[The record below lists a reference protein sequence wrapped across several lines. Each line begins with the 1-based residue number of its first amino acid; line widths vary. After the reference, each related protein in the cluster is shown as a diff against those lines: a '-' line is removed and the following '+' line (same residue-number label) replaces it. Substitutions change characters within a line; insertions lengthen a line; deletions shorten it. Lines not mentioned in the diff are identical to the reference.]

1 MNRLQNLLGTVFKLG
16 FASNLNLPILGGRRR
31 VRLTPGKVGAARSN
45 YSPPS
50 PSLRVLRPCLVMMIS
65 LSFPAVDVMGEGIF
79 PDKNLEKVVRRY
91 VFEKRN
97 NEEPITEKDVE
108 RISTIEGKGKGIK
121 DLTGLEKCHSLA
133 LLNLENNEIAD
144 IKALAELDNLQSL
157 NLAKN
162 KIKDIGPLKKLV
174 RLQLLDIS
182 HNEVADLK
190 PLAKMDNMRSLYLSG
205 NKITDIA
212 PVAELK
218 KIWSLYLDGNQIKDL
233 SPTSKLKWLSSLRLK
248 NTGITDLSA
257 LTELTELKFLHL
269 EGNQIQDL
277 TPLVAMA
284 KKDEKE
290 QRFSPFWRIY
300 LANNPLKDGHEKQLE
315 VLKKLGG
322 RITMEPTP

>member
-1 MNRLQNLLGTVFKLG
+1 MNRLQNALGPVSKLN
-16 FASNLNLPILGGRRR
+16 FPKWGGQRR
-31 VRLTPGKVGAARSN
+31 VQRAPGNDGSVGLYHSTSLTRFH
-45 YSPPS
+45 
-50 PSLRVLRPCLVMMIS
+50 VLRQSLVLVMAFS
-65 LSFPAVDVMGEGIF
+65 APAVEALGEGIF
-79 PDKNLEKVVRRY
+79 PDENLEKVVRRY

-133 LLNLENNEIAD
+133 LLNLENNEISD

-162 KIKDIGPLKKLV
+162 KIKDIGPLEKLV
-174 RLQLLDIS
+174 RLQLLDLS
-182 HNEVADLK
+182 NNEVSDLK
-190 PLAKMDNMRSLYLSG
+190 PLAKMDNMRSLYLSS

-233 SPTSKLKWLSSLRLK
+233 SPVSKLKWLSSLRLK
-248 NTGITDLSA
+248 NTGISDLSA
-257 LTELTELKFLHL
+257 LKELTELKFLHL
-269 EGNQIQDL
+269 EGNQIEDL
-277 TPLVAMA
+277 TPLVEMA

-300 LANNPLKDGHEKQLE
+300 LANNPLKDGHDQQLE

-322 RITMEPTP
+322 RITREPTP